1 MKRNILIIVG
11 LVILSGF
18 VYLLASGQDSA
29 VAQDSQPV
37 KLDPASP
44 SSETAVND
52 IIALQYKAT
61 WGVTEEPYLIDTGH
75 HNGPN
80 GVMVDAGDNLW
91 VTESNGSRVLMFDS
105 SGVYQQMLGRT
116 GIARDWGIYL
126 VEPVAAAVDSSGNA
140 WVSDRGSSQVK
151 KYDSGGSYMMQL
163 GMCSYHSLS
172 ADTGR
177 HSIGPKLCNG
187 AR

>member
-52 IIALQYKAT
+52 AITFRYKAT

-75 HNGPN
+75 HNVPYS
-80 GVMVDAGDNLW
+80 VMVDAGDNLW
-91 VTESNGSRVLMFDS
+91 VTESEGSRVLMFDS
-105 SGVYQQMLGRT
+105 SGVFQRMLGRT
-116 GIARDWGIYL
+116 GIARAWDIYL
-126 VEPVAAAVDSSGNA
+126 DEPVEVAVDSSGNA